1 LEGDWITVSSIDDKH
16 NKHLVS
22 LLGIIALIAPFFFW
36 LSIYTSSI
44 TSRFEIVGILWSFV
58 QWSDQGGTGSGFIVF
73 DPIQSS
79 LALLMSLLSL
89 EFLVAI
95 SRHQKGLIRR
105 KRVWISALLSQLP
118 MIAFLFTPLFT
129 NGLGGPIPIL
139 LIIGLIIDRKTGIEP
154 PIVPW
159 EDELSDTEK

>member
-1 LEGDWITVSSIDDKH
+1 M
-16 NKHLVS
+16 
-22 LLGIIALIAPFFFW
+22 
-36 LSIYTSSI
+36 
-44 TSRFEIVGILWSFV
+44 
-58 QWSDQGGTGSGFIVF
+58 F